1 MIDDKH
7 IREQLGFS
15 EDIQMIDF
23 STLPAEEVASVV
35 ARVKNDITAA
45 IYESALRL
53 GHDPATFDDVAF
65 LTSFDTLA
73 KTDENYT
80 LKQILANT
88 IKSLNW
94 LKAWELENL

>member
-1 MIDDKH
+1 MIEDRNVK
-7 IREQLGFS
+7 EQLGFS

-53 GHDPATFDDVAF
+53 GHDPATFDEEAF
-65 LTSFDTLA
+65 LTSFDE
-73 KTDENYT
+73 TDENYS
-80 LKQILANT
+80 LKQVLANS
-88 IKSLNW
+88 INRLNW
-94 LKAWELENL
+94 LETWESENL

>member
-1 MIDDKH
+1 MIEDRH
-7 IREQLGFS
+7 IKELLGFS

-53 GHDPATFDDVAF
+53 GHDPATFDDEMF
-65 LTSFDTLA
+65 LTSFDES
-73 KTDENYT
+73 DENYS
-80 LKQILANT
+80 LKQVLANS
-88 IKSLNW
+88 INRLNW
-94 LKAWELENL
+94 IKTWESENL

>member
-1 MIDDKH
+1 MIEDRH
-7 IREQLGFS
+7 IKELLGFS

-53 GHDPATFDDVAF
+53 GHDPATFDEETF
-65 LTSFDTLA
+65 LTSFDES
-73 KTDENYT
+73 DENYS
-80 LKQILANT
+80 LKQVLANS
-88 IKSLNW
+88 INRLNW
-94 LKAWELENL
+94 IKTWESENL